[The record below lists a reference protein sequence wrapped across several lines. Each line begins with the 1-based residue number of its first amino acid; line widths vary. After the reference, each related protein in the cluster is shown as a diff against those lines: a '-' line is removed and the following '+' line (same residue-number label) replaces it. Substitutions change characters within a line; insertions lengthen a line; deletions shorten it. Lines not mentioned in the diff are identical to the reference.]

1 MNETL
6 KKLANI
12 IDLRDNSVISEL
24 EMLLQL
30 HDLWRNLQNRTQAEE
45 DLTPNFQEVRTIV
58 DFAYIHF
65 KQCCDVELTKA
76 IA

>member
-12 IDLRDNSVISEL
+12 IDLRENGVISEL

-30 HDLWRNLQNRTQAEE
+30 HDLWRNLQNKTQAEK
-45 DLTPNFQEVRTIV
+45 DMILNFQEVYTII

-65 KQCCDVELTKA
+65 KQCCDIELTKA
-76 IA
+76 TA